1 MMPSMSLYHLYKDV
15 VDPQKTRTGGPAN
28 WNYKL
33 LEKHKEHIS
42 WMEILQAG
50 WGYIFSWKRL
60 MYEWKW
66 EKSYQK
72 NSGGKSFFIFHNKCS
87 FTVLFS
93 WELTSFCTSNWYI
106 QKPDCETSFFN
117 RFAIIKGCSSLYSQ
131 EKMDPICLPVFL
143 TKITLL
149 LIRICLH

>member
-1 MMPSMSLYHLYKDV
+1 MISSQSCVLLTLPEAYSLEQKITFHYLNASWDQFEMMPSMGLYQLNCLYKDV
-15 VDPQKTRTGGPAN
+15 VDPQKTRTGVPAN

-72 NSGGKSFFIFHNKCS
+72 NSGGQSFFIFHNKCS
-87 FTVLFS
+87 PTVLFS
-93 WELTSFCTSNWYI
+93 WELTSFCTSNW
-106 QKPDCETSFFN
+106 
-117 RFAIIKGCSSLYSQ
+117 
-131 EKMDPICLPVFL
+131 
-143 TKITLL
+143 
-149 LIRICLH
+149 